1 MNLGLQGSGAGARAS
16 FPLNRDSSES
26 LAREFYD
33 EWIGE
38 PGFLSAVGR
47 LVFSLSGLVY
57 CEAFVRAAA
66 LSSHDKVLEIGCG
79 FGTILRE
86 AQTRIGAWQAYVGI
100 DISYQMISRAHKDT
114 KKTGKGEQIQFA
126 VGNAVNLPFRAS
138 QFDVIL
144 LSHVIKYL
152 TDEQFIQVLAEAKRV
167 LRPHGRI
174 VIWEF
179 GPYVSSSVTQRI
191 VRSCNAQKLR
201 DATEVRKT
209 LQGCGYADLK
219 FFRLRTP
226 WLPWRNVA
234 FAGKAIR

>member
-1 MNLGLQGSGAGARAS
+1 MNPGLQGSRARAHAS
-16 FPLNRDSSES
+16 FSLNRDSSES

-33 EWIGE
+33 EWIGQS
-38 PGFLSAVGR
+38 GFLSVVGR

-57 CEAFVRAAA
+57 AEAFVRAAA
-66 LSSHDKVLEIGCG
+66 LSSHDKVLEVGCG

-86 AQTRIGAWQAYVGI
+86 AQTRIGAWQVYVGI
-100 DISYQMISRAHKDT
+100 DISYQMISRAQKNT
-114 KKTGKGEQIQFA
+114 KKTGKGERIQFA
-126 VGNAVNLPFRAS
+126 VGNAVDLPFRAS

-167 LRPHGRI
+167 LRAHGRI

-179 GPYVSSSVTQRI
+179 SPYLSSSVTQCI

-201 DATEVRKT
+201 GAAEVRKT
-209 LQGCGYADLK
+209 LQRCGYADLE
-219 FFRLRTP
+219 FFEVRTP

-234 FAGKAIR
+234 FAGRAIR